1 MRRILMVGATT
12 LLRKVRSL
20 PTTVIFAEL
29 GLGMRITI
37 EIDDELLNQALALTK
52 AKTKKELIHRSLE
65 ALIRQQRIE
74 RLLGKLGRFPLQLTP
89 GRLARLR
96 ADD

>member
-1 MRRILMVGATT
+1 MRT
-12 LLRKVRSL
+12 
-20 PTTVIFAEL
+20 
-29 GLGMRITI
+29 TI
-37 EIDDELLNQALALTK
+37 EIDDKLLKEALALTK

-74 RLLGKLGRFPLQLTP
+74 RLLGKLGRFPLQVTP

-96 ADD
+96 VDD